1 MKYTILS
8 LIYYPRFCENN
19 RFFSGNYESDL
30 MVKPRINSRGENQPT
45 SPNTSFVAALRR
57 LDSRLEQEEWLNA
70 NLVTKMMMM
79 NSIVCSKLRISQRLH
94 LTVSVH
100 FFVKNGHFTNL

>member
-1 MKYTILS
+1 
-8 LIYYPRFCENN
+8 
-19 RFFSGNYESDL
+19 
-30 MVKPRINSRGENQPT
+30 MVKLRINSRGENQPT

-57 LDSRLEQEEWLNA
+57 LDSRLEQEEWLHA

-79 NSIVCSKLRISQRLH
+79 NSVVCLKLRISQRLH

-100 FFVKNGHFTNL
+100 FFAKNGHFTNL

>member
-57 LDSRLEQEEWLNA
+57 LGSRLEQEEWLNA
-70 NLVTKMMMM
+70 NLATK
-79 NSIVCSKLRISQRLH
+79 
-94 LTVSVH
+94 T
-100 FFVKNGHFTNL
+100 G